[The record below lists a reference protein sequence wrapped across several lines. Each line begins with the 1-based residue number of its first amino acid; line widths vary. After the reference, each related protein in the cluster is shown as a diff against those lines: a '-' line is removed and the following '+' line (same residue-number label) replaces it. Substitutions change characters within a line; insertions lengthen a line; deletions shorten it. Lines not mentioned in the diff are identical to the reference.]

1 MKKLH
6 TDKGFRAAYLIG
18 RYLQGSIAQQEN
30 EELQAWLN
38 SSDQNRQLFEE
49 LLSVEALENQLQQF
63 ENTDSSMGWQ
73 RLQEKISSRTSRG
86 RRKKSLK
93 AWWRSVA
100 ALLVLSLAAWQLF
113 QHTAGKLGGKP
124 TLASGYREDAL
135 PGARKAMLL
144 LSNGST
150 VALDNGTDSLFTESG
165 NTVQRT
171 GGGSLV
177 YTVGNRSSS
186 TALNTLQIP
195 VGGEY
200 MLVLEDGTKV
210 WLNAATVLR
219 YPVQFTGSKRQVE
232 LLEGEAYF
240 EVAKNKEKPFIVTAN
255 QMEIQAI
262 GTAFDVNTYA
272 DLDSALYTTLT
283 EGKIKVVTSS
293 GSTMLLPGEQVKV
306 SGAKAKVSTA
316 DVEAVTGWKRGLF
329 VFNGAPLPQVM
340 SQVARW
346 YNVRVEYDSRFKEQK
361 YFTGEIKRN
370 VPVSKLLQ
378 MMELTGIASFKINEG
393 KILVQ
398 PYSTQPM

>member
-1 MKKLH
+1 
-6 TDKGFRAAYLIG
+6 
-18 RYLQGSIAQQEN
+18 
-30 EELQAWLN
+30 
-38 SSDQNRQLFEE
+38 
-49 LLSVEALENQLQQF
+49 
-63 ENTDSSMGWQ
+63 
-73 RLQEKISSRTSRG
+73 
-86 RRKKSLK
+86 
-93 AWWRSVA
+93 
-100 ALLVLSLAAWQLF
+100 
-113 QHTAGKLGGKP
+113 
-124 TLASGYREDAL
+124 
-135 PGARKAMLL
+135 
-144 LSNGST
+144 
-150 VALDNGTDSLFTESG
+150 
-165 NTVQRT
+165 
-171 GGGSLV
+171 
-177 YTVGNRSSS
+177 
-186 TALNTLQIP
+186 
-195 VGGEY
+195 
-200 MLVLEDGTKV
+200 
-210 WLNAATVLR
+210 
-219 YPVQFTGSKRQVE
+219 
-232 LLEGEAYF
+232 
-240 EVAKNKEKPFIVTAN
+240 
-255 QMEIQAI
+255 MEIQAI